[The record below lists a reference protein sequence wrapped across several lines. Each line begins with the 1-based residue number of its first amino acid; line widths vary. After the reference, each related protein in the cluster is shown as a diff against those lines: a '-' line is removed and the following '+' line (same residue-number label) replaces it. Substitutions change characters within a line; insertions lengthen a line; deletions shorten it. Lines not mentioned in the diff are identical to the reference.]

1 MSTFSVVLVGMVVVF
16 ASLTLLIF
24 CIKIYSAIVSKF
36 SNRKNNS
43 NNGQSNNVQKND
55 VQIKNVAETTNVNST
70 STTQHG
76 LSPELI
82 AVITAAIAASMG
94 GSSADLKVKSIKR
107 IGHTTP
113 IWNVAGRNEYILT
126 RL

>member
-1 MSTFSVVLVGMVVVF
+1 MDLRTLNIVLVGMVVVYVV
-16 ASLTLLIF
+16 LTLLIF
-24 CIKIYSAIVSKF
+24 CIKIYSAIISKF

-43 NNGQSNNVQKND
+43 DNNGNPGKEV
-55 VQIKNVAETTNVNST
+55 VETTSVNSN
-70 STTQHG
+70 STNHG

-94 GSSADLKVKSIKR
+94 GSGTGLKVRSIKR

-113 IWNVAGRNEYILT
+113 IWNVAGRSEYILT